1 VQLDEILGRGAHLIL
16 GPHEALRTLVV
27 APWEAR
33 VATGVADQEGISRH
47 EAASRIEA
55 QEAERRA
62 FLMKYFHADADVGD
76 PAAYDLVVNTHVLGV
91 EGAVETIKSAL
102 PTVAARARAYREE
115 RATA

>member
-62 FLMKYFHADADVGD
+62 FLMKYLHADVGD

>member
-1 VQLDEILGRGAHLIL
+1 M
-16 GPHEALRTLVV
+16 
-27 APWEAR
+27 
-33 VATGVADQEGISRH
+33 ATGVADQEGISRH